1 MTNHEKQ
8 LDRLF
13 DAPILKPPADFLEKV
28 MRQVEN
34 APSAQL
40 LRQGVVNQHI
50 KAKNKLKV
58 VALNMTKLAAFVF
71 GIMLATAA
79 V

>member
-1 MTNHEKQ
+1 MPSHEKE
-8 LDRLF
+8 LDLLLNTS
-13 DAPILKPPADFLEKV
+13 ILKPPDDFLNKV

-34 APSAQL
+34 APSAQF
-40 LRQGVVNQHI
+40 LRQGVVHQHI
-50 KAKNKLKV
+50 QAKNQLKIA
-58 VALNMTKLAAFVF
+58 ALNLTKLAAFVF

>member
-1 MTNHEKQ
+1 MPSHEKE
-8 LDRLF
+8 LDLLLN
-13 DAPILKPPADFLEKV
+13 ASILKSPDDFLNKV

-34 APSAQL
+34 APSAQF
-40 LRQGVVNQHI
+40 LRQGVVHQPI
-50 KAKNKLKV
+50 QAKNQLKIA
-58 VALNMTKLAAFVF
+58 ALNLTKLAAFVF

>member
-1 MTNHEKQ
+1 MPSHEKE
-8 LDRLF
+8 LDLLLN
-13 DAPILKPPADFLEKV
+13 ASILKPPDDFLNKV

-34 APSAQL
+34 APSAQF
-40 LRQGVVNQHI
+40 LRQGVVHQHI
-50 KAKNKLKV
+50 QAKNQLKIA
-58 VALNMTKLAAFVF
+58 ALNLTKLAAFVF

>member
-1 MTNHEKQ
+1 MPSHEKE
-8 LDRLF
+8 LDLLLN
-13 DAPILKPPADFLEKV
+13 ASILKSPDDFLNKV

-34 APSAQL
+34 APSAQF
-40 LRQGVVNQHI
+40 LRQGVVHQHI
-50 KAKNKLKV
+50 QAKNQLKIA
-58 VALNMTKLAAFVF
+58 ALNLTKLAAFVF

>member
-1 MTNHEKQ
+1 MSSHEKD

-13 DAPILKPPADFLEKV
+13 DAPILKPPADFLETV
-28 MRQVEN
+28 MRQVEY
-34 APSAQL
+34 APSTQL
-40 LRQGVVNQHI
+40 LRQGVVNQQI
-50 KAKNKLKV
+50 KAKNKLKT

-79 V
+79 I

>member
-1 MTNHEKQ
+1 MTNHEKE

-34 APSAQL
+34 APSAQF
-40 LRQGVVNQHI
+40 LRQGVVHQHI
-50 KAKNKLKV
+50 QAKNQLKIA
-58 VALNMTKLAAFVF
+58 ALNLTKLAAFVF